1 MVFTPVKEKSTMA
14 QAWPLKRVGLRV
26 RDLESTLAYY
36 QRLGLAIVRDQ
47 RAEGIVGLGAGELEL
62 LTLRHTPDAPPRKP
76 HTAGLYHFAILLP
89 DEVDLASFLKH
100 SVNGQGVRIDGASDH
115 LVSQALYLNDPE
127 GNGIEVY
134 ADRPRAEWNY
144 VDGQVRMD
152 TIRLKANELLAKAQD
167 FHGFPEGTILGHMH
181 LNVSNLDESLAFYQ
195 QTFGL
200 DLMVNLYDQA
210 GFVSWDGYHHH
221 LGLNTWT
228 GPHAARHEPGVSG
241 LEFFELSRPDLT
253 AGTYQDPNGIT
264 VIAS

>member
-1 MVFTPVKEKSTMA
+1 
-14 QAWPLKRVGLRV
+14 
-26 RDLESTLAYY
+26 
-36 QRLGLAIVRDQ
+36 
-47 RAEGIVGLGAGELEL
+47 
-62 LTLRHTPDAPPRKP
+62 
-76 HTAGLYHFAILLP
+76 LP